1 MTLDVDHILQNRE
14 GIHFFPVRH
23 SSPAAARMLRLYAR
37 ELQPSAILIEGPSEF
52 NPSLDELYLAHELP
66 IAIYTYVRFDNASR
80 ASAFYP
86 LAEFSPE
93 WQALKAAQELGV
105 KARFI
110 DLPWVDLSQI
120 TNESHRYSDRHFLKN
135 PYPERLAQ
143 ELGVQ
148 GFDEVWDVLFEL
160 DPDLDTESYLR
171 RAHTF
176 CLHLRLSSGDEST
189 ENRARE
195 EFMVR
200 EIQETRAR
208 LDGPILVVTGGFHSS
223 GLYSRLFDV
232 ELNSLELERV
242 EIFSPD
248 LPDEPEEL
256 EEEPSAAPDPSVE
269 YSGATLTPFTYKRI
283 DAISGYR
290 SGVQGPG
297 FYEYVFRA
305 RNEGKTIDSLE
316 ILQAI
321 VSRLRDKQQ
330 ILNTAD
336 LISVQNFARAMA
348 GLHSRKEVWRF
359 DLMDAIEATLVKDS
373 SLLHPVVAEA
383 RHVLTGS
390 RRGTIAK
397 GASLPLLFTNTLKE
411 LEDKGLRLAEEPAHI
426 ELDLEVAEDRT
437 RSHTLHRLRELEIR
451 GVDFEGGTDFYT
463 REDLSEIWESWSLKW
478 IPEFDG
484 TLIEAAIWGADLAE
498 ASAAHL
504 TSRAAQP
511 NLSCSG
517 FTELVVDATLMGVRD
532 IVSDLLVRVGQRLG
546 TESDVF
552 ELGQGLAHLVFL
564 TRHAEL
570 LGDAD
575 PAQTLS
581 LVRAAF
587 RRTLALLDNLGF
599 VQDRDNDQMRLFETL
614 HSTAVQWFKEDRQA
628 RQWELFSETLGRIA
642 FDTTKRP
649 LTRGLALGS
658 LFREELVLAEAI
670 RQALDSFID
679 PMELADFLVGL
690 FFMARIAVQ
699 RDPNFIFTLD
709 LVVSEAGELSF
720 LEMLPGLRLAF
731 TFFSPNEK
739 HQIVDTLFREETQ
752 RNSEDASALEAW
764 LVQVASDFGIPLDPP
779 SNAATRVPSTP
790 MISVRRPQV
799 DDDVRKSRWRL
810 ILGDDSGA
818 SGFGL
823 STENARRALLLD
835 YLYRRELGPSRN
847 IRKKNKTGGSEASTL
862 TVPEWI
868 NGVHELFPKRTIE
881 RLEKDAIDRYQIE
894 EIVTRPEILNRA
906 TPNMTLLK
914 AVMRTKHLMNQEVLH
929 AAKRIVEEV
938 VRELMEKLAREI
950 QTPFLGALN
959 RKRRSALK
967 IAKNFDAAQTIRRN
981 LKHWD
986 PESQKLIVQNPVFFT
1001 RIRRHAEKWR
1011 LIIVVDQSGSMLEN
1025 VIHAAVSASIFHK
1038 LNQLKSNLVAF
1049 DTQVVDL
1056 SESVADPV
1064 ETLLNVQLGGGTD
1077 IANAL
1082 EYASKLVDDP
1092 NRTIVVLITDFFEGG
1107 PVEHLFAI
1115 AKGLVEQG
1123 THVLGLAA
1131 LDGQAEPHFDREI
1144 AQRLA
1149 NLGVHI
1155 GAMTPGELAQWVAE
1169 KIR

>member
-37 ELQPSAILIEGPSEF
+37 QIQPSVILIEGPSEF

-66 IAIYTYVRFDNASR
+66 IAIYTYVRFENASR

-160 DPDLDTESYLR
+160 DPDLNTESYLR

-200 EIQETRAR
+200 EIQEARAR

-232 ELNSLELERV
+232 ELNSLDLERV

-248 LPDEPEEL
+248 IPDEPEEPEEP
-256 EEEPSAAPDPSVE
+256 EEEPSAAPDLSVE

-283 DAISGYR
+283 DAISGYQ

-297 FYEYVFRA
+297 FYEYVFRT

-316 ILQAI
+316 ILQSI

-336 LISVQNFARAMA
+336 LIAVQNFAQAMA

-411 LEDKGLRLAEEPAHI
+411 LEEKGLGLAEEPAHI
-426 ELDLEVAEDRT
+426 ELNLEFAEDRA

-451 GVDFEGGTDFYT
+451 GVDFEGGTDFYS
-463 REDLSEIWESWSLKW
+463 REDLSEIWESWTLKW

-484 TLIEAAIWGADLAE
+484 TLIEAAIWGADLSE

-504 TSRAAQP
+504 TSRAAKP
-511 NLSCSG
+511 NLSASG

-532 IVSDLLVRVGQRLG
+532 LAGDLLARVGQRLSAE
-546 TESDVF
+546 TDVF
-552 ELGQGLAHLVFL
+552 ELGHGLSHLVFL

-570 LGDAD
+570 LGTAD
-575 PAQTLS
+575 PSQTLT

-587 RRTLALLDNLGF
+587 LRTLALLDNLGF

-614 HSTAVQWFKEDRQA
+614 HSTAVQWFKEERPWD
-628 RQWELFSETLGRIA
+628 LFAETLGRIA
-642 FDTTKRP
+642 FDTSKRP

-658 LFREELVLAEAI
+658 LFREDLVQAEAI
-670 RQALDSFID
+670 RQALDSFLD

-699 RDPNFIFTLD
+699 RDPNFILTLD
-709 LVVSEAGELSF
+709 LVVSEANELSF

-739 HQIVDTLFREETQ
+739 HQIVDTLFRDEAEE
-752 RNSEDASALEAW
+752 SGEDASALEAW
-764 LVQVASDFGIPLDPP
+764 LVRVAADFGIPLEPP
-779 SNAATRVPSTP
+779 GMIAAKKPAQPKSL
-790 MISVRRPQV
+790 IRRPEV
-799 DDDVRKSRWRL
+799 DEDVRKSRWRL

-823 STENARRALLLD
+823 SAENSRRALLLD
-835 YLYRRELGPSRN
+835 YLYRRELGPRRN
-847 IRKKNKTGGSEASTL
+847 IRAKNKKGGSEASEL

-906 TPNMTLLK
+906 TPNLTLLK
-914 AVMRTKHLMNQEVLH
+914 AVLRTKHLMNQEVLH

-986 PESQKLIVQNPVFFT
+986 PESQKLIVQNPIFFT

-1056 SESVADPV
+1056 SESVSDPV

-1107 PVEHLFAI
+1107 PVEHLFAM